1 MLTISRPDVR
11 SDIIVDLPVSERFLK
26 LPIENYLP
34 LLTGL
39 DSSDLSAGMVP
50 NAPQIALINAVN
62 DPKYRFITACLS
74 RRVGKTFISNIIGN
88 LVSLVPGCNVLIMAP
103 NYSLSTISWDLQK
116 SLLRRFDVELD
127 KSNAKDKII
136 ELTNGS
142 SIRVGSVSQPDSVV
156 GRSYDL
162 IIFDEAALADKG
174 GDAFNIQL
182 RPTLDK
188 PNSKCIFI
196 STPRSRNWFKDVF
209 DRGFLDEFPDW
220 VTIHADW
227 RENPRAS
234 SRDIAAARKSMSE
247 AEFLQEYHADFSVM
261 QGKVWNF
268 DIETM
273 VTNIDVTQLDVSD
286 VIGGIDMG
294 YKDPT
299 AVCIALTDGYNIYIV
314 DEYMAVQ
321 KSTEAHAE
329 KITELMDKWDIDMF
343 YIDSAAAQTRADLAM
358 TYDITTIKAN
368 KSVLDGIGFVAS
380 LVDNGRIKVD
390 PKCIKVVDALN
401 NYQWD
406 DKKGLE
412 REKPK
417 HNDHSHMADAL
428 RYMLYSYAPNLTE

>member
-1 MLTISRPDVR
+1 
-11 SDIIVDLPVSERFLK
+11 
-26 LPIENYLP
+26 
-34 LLTGL
+34 
-39 DSSDLSAGMVP
+39 
-50 NAPQIALINAVN
+50 
-62 DPKYRFITACLS
+62 
-74 RRVGKTFISNIIGN
+74 VGKTFISNVVGN
-88 LVSLVPGCNVLIMAP
+88 LVSLVPGANVLIMAP

-116 SLLRRFDVELD
+116 GLLRRFDIELD

-142 SIRVGSVSQPDSVV
+142 TIRVGSVSQPDSVV

-188 PNSKCIFI
+188 TNSKCIFI
-196 STPRSRNWFKDVF
+196 STPRGRNWFKDVF

-227 RENPRAS
+227 RENPRAVES
-234 SRDIAAARKSMSE
+234 DILAARKSMSE
-247 AEFLQEYHADFSVM
+247 AEFLQEYHADFSVL
-261 QGKVWNF
+261 QGKIWNF

-273 VTNIDVTQLDVSD
+273 VVNIDLDMIGVSD

-299 AVCIALTDGYNIYIV
+299 AVCVAVTDGYNIYIV
-314 DEYMAVQ
+314 DEYEMVQ

-329 KITELMDKWDIDMF
+329 KIKVLMEKWDIDLF

-358 TYDITTIKAN
+358 TYDITTIKSN

-380 LVDNGRIKVD
+380 LVDNGRLKVD
-390 PKCIKVVDALN
+390 PRCTKCIAALN
-401 NYQWD
+401 NYQWE
-406 DKKGLE
+406 DKTGLE

-417 HNDHSHMADAL
+417 HNEYSHMADAI
-428 RYMLYSYAPNLTE
+428 RYMIYSYAPNLTE

>member
-11 SDIIVDLPVSERFLK
+11 SDEIVLRDINDRFLK

-34 LLTGL
+34 ML
-39 DSSDLSAGMVP
+39 DIKP
-50 NAPQIALINAVN
+50 NAPQIAVINAVN

-74 RRVGKTFISNIIGN
+74 RRVGKTFISNVVGN
-88 LVSLVPGCNVLIMAP
+88 LVSLVPGANVLIMAP

-116 SLLRRFDVELD
+116 GLLRRFDIELD

-142 SIRVGSVSQPDSVV
+142 TIRVGSVSQPDSVV

-188 PNSKCIFI
+188 LNSKCIFI
-196 STPRSRNWFKDVF
+196 STPRGKNWFSTVF
-209 DRGFLDEFPDW
+209 DRGFSEEFSDW

-227 RENPRAS
+227 HENPRALEA
-234 SRDIAAARKSMSE
+234 DILAAQKSMSD
-247 AEFLQEYHADFSVM
+247 AEWRQEYYADFSVL
-261 QGKVWNF
+261 QGKIWAFNT
-268 DIETM
+268 ETM
-273 VTNIDVTQLDVSD
+273 VTNIDLSMLGVSD

-299 AVCIALTDGYNIYIV
+299 AVCVAVTDGYNIYIV
-314 DEYMAVQ
+314 DEYEMVQ

-329 KITELMDKWDIDMF
+329 RIHVLMEKWDIDLF

-358 TYDITTIKAN
+358 TYDITTIKSN

-380 LVDNGRIKVD
+380 LIDNDRLKVD
-390 PKCIKVVDALN
+390 PRCVKCIAALN
-401 NYQWD
+401 NYSWES
-406 DKKGLE
+406 KTGLE

-417 HNDHSHMADAL
+417 HNEYSHMADAI
-428 RYMLYSYAPNLTE
+428 RYMIYSYAPNLTE

>member
-11 SDIIVDLPVSERFLK
+11 SDEIVLRDINDRFLK
-26 LPIENYLP
+26 LPVENYLP
-34 LLTGL
+34 IL
-39 DSSDLSAGMVP
+39 DIEP
-50 NAPQIALINAVN
+50 NRPQIAVINAVN

-74 RRVGKTFISNIIGN
+74 RRVGKTFISNVVGN
-88 LVSLVPGCNVLIMAP
+88 LVSLVPGANVLIMAP

-116 SLLRRFDVELD
+116 GLLRRFDIELD

-142 SIRVGSVSQPDSVV
+142 TIRVGSVSQPDSVV

-188 PNSKCIFI
+188 TNSKCIFI
-196 STPRSRNWFKDVF
+196 STPRGRNWFKDVF
-209 DRGFLDEFPDW
+209 DRGFLDDFPDW
-220 VTIHADW
+220 ITIHADW
-227 RENPRAS
+227 RENPRAVES
-234 SRDIAAARKSMSE
+234 DILAARKSMSE
-247 AEFLQEYHADFSVM
+247 AEFLQEYHADFSVL
-261 QGKVWNF
+261 QGKVWAF

-273 VTNIDVTQLDVSD
+273 VANIDLDMIGVSD
-286 VIGGIDMG
+286 IIGGIDMG

-299 AVCIALTDGYNIYIV
+299 AVCVAVTDGYNVFIV
-314 DEYMAVQ
+314 DEYEMVQ

-329 KITELMDKWDIDMF
+329 KIHVLMEKWDIDMF

-358 TYDITTIKAN
+358 TYDITTIKSN

-380 LVDNGRIKVD
+380 LVDNGRLKVD
-390 PKCIKVVDALN
+390 PRCVKCIAALN
-401 NYQWD
+401 NYQWE
-406 DKKGLE
+406 DKTGLE

-417 HNDHSHMADAL
+417 HNEYSHMADAI

>member
-1 MLTISRPDVR
+1 MLTVSRD
-11 SDIIVDLPVSERFLK
+11 DIPFDEIVDRPVEERFLK

-34 LLTGL
+34 LL
-39 DSSDLSAGMVP
+39 DIEP
-50 NAPQIALINAVN
+50 NKPQMAVINAIN

-74 RRVGKTFISNIIGN
+74 RRVGKTFIANVIGN
-88 LVSLVPGCNVLIMAP
+88 LVSLVPGTHVLIMAP
-103 NYSLSTISWDLQK
+103 NYALSTISWDLQK
-116 SLLRRFDVELD
+116 SLLRRFEIELD

-136 ELTNGS
+136 ELSNGS
-142 SIRVGSVSQPDSVV
+142 TIRVGSVSQPDSVV

-196 STPRSRNWFKDVF
+196 STPRGRNWFKEVF
-209 DRGFLDEFPDW
+209 DRGFLDDFEDW

-234 SRDIAAARKSMSE
+234 ERDIEAAKKSMSE
-247 AEFLQEYHADFSVM
+247 AEFLQEYHADFSVL
-261 QGKVWNF
+261 QGKIWNF

-273 VTNIDVTQLDVSD
+273 VTNIDLSQLDVTD
-286 VIGGIDMG
+286 IIGGIDMG

-299 AVCIALTDGYNIYIV
+299 AVCVAVTDGWNIYIV
-314 DEYMAVQ
+314 DEYQMVQ

-329 KITELMDKWDIDMF
+329 RITGLMDKWDIDMF

-358 TYDITTIKAN
+358 TYDITTIKSN

-380 LVDNGRIKVD
+380 LVDNGRLKVD
-390 PKCIKVVDALN
+390 PRCVHTISALN
-401 NYQWD
+401 NYQWK
-406 DKKGLE
+406 DKVGLE
-412 REKPK
+412 KETPK
-417 HNDHSHMADAL
+417 HNEYSHMADAI

>member
-1 MLTISRPDVR
+1 MLTVSRPDVPYDR
-11 SDIIVDLPVSERFLK
+11 IVERAVNDRFLK
-26 LPIENYLP
+26 LPIQNYLP
-34 LLTGL
+34 LLEIE
-39 DSSDLSAGMVP
+39 P
-50 NAPQIALINAVN
+50 NGPQIATINAIN
-62 DPKYRFITACLS
+62 DPKYRFVTACLS
-74 RRVGKTFISNIIGN
+74 RRVGKTFIANVVGN
-88 LVSLVPGCNVLIMAP
+88 LVSLMPGTNVLIMAP
-103 NYSLSTISWDLQK
+103 NYSLTSISWDLQK
-116 SLLRRFDVELD
+116 SLLRRFEVELD

-142 SIRVGSVSQPDSVV
+142 TIRVGSVSQPDSVV

-188 PNSKCIFI
+188 PDSKCIFI
-196 STPRSRNWFKDVF
+196 STPRGRNWFKDVF
-209 DRGFLDEFPDW
+209 DRGFLDDFEDW

-234 SRDIAAARKSMSE
+234 EKDIEAARKSMSE
-247 AEFLQEYHADFSVM
+247 AEFLQEYYADFSVM
-261 QGKVWNF
+261 QGKIWNF

-273 VTNIDVTQLDVSD
+273 VTNIDTSMIDVEA

-299 AVCIALTDGYNIYIV
+299 SVCVALTDGYNIFIV
-314 DEYMAVQ
+314 DEYEMVQ

-329 KITELMDKWDIDMF
+329 KITLLMDKWDIDMF

-358 TYDITTIKAN
+358 TYDITTLKSN

-380 LVDNGRIKVD
+380 LVDNGRLKVD
-390 PKCIKVVDALN
+390 PKCVKTIAALN
-401 NYQWD
+401 NYQWK
-406 DKKGLE
+406 DKVGLE
-412 REKPK
+412 KETPV
-417 HNDHSHMADAL
+417 HNEYSHMADAI
-428 RYMLYSYAPNLTE
+428 RYMCYSYAPNLTE